1 MALVY
6 GGLVVALAG
15 APAPAEPAPGSVEA
29 RYGVGL
35 PARAPGASAAAPA
48 TTATASSGTTSPG
61 TTSAATG
68 APTTSAGS
76 GATTPTPATTSEAPR
91 RWQLNPPD
99 RWYALRLGVEVGFVG
114 VVFHRLQFGREAT
127 YFDLRNR
134 GGQDVLFP
142 FFRFQAEWEVKKR
155 HTFSFLIQP
164 IKLRTTET
172 LRDDL
177 VVDDRR
183 FVAGTPMAFK
193 YDFGFY
199 RLGYAY
205 DFFKDPEQELS
216 LGLAVQLRNAT
227 IDYAAR
233 DGSLLSSHRNVGVVP
248 LIKLRGRW
256 TPRKGRGVWL
266 GGEID
271 GIYVRGRIISGTR
284 DYFEGALMDTSV
296 RVGFH
301 VPRAGDA
308 YVNVRYIGGGARGAE
323 SEPEV
328 GDGFTDNWFHTVALS
343 LGLLIR

>member
-1 MALVY
+1 MSLVF
-6 GGLVVALAG
+6 GGLVLALVAPSEPASG
-15 APAPAEPAPGSVEA
+15 AAAAAPGSVEA

-35 PARAPGASAAAPA
+35 PARSPAA
-48 TTATASSGTTSPG
+48 
-61 TTSAATG
+61 
-68 APTTSAGS
+68 S
-76 GATTPTPATTSEAPR
+76 GATEVVQSTATSPASTEPARP
-91 RWQLNPPD
+91 WQLNPPD
-99 RWYALRLGVEVGFVG
+99 RWYALRAGIEVGFVG
-114 VVFHRLQFGREAT
+114 VVFHRIQFGREAT

-172 LRDDL
+172 LQDEL

-183 FVAGTPMAFK
+183 FAAGTPMAFK

-205 DFFKDPEQELS
+205 DFFKDTEQELS
-216 LGLAVQLRNAT
+216 LGLGVQIRNAT

-233 DGSLLSSHRNVGVVP
+233 DGSLLSSHRNIGVVP
-248 LIKLRGRW
+248 LLKLRGRW

-284 DYFEGALMDTSV
+284 DYFEGALMDASV
-296 RVGFH
+296 RVGFR

-308 YVNVRYIGGGARGAE
+308 YVNVRYLGGGARGAE

>member
-1 MALVY
+1 MGSLIV
-6 GGLVVALAG
+6 GLVVALVASSE
-15 APAPAEPAPGSVEA
+15 APTGPKEPAPGSVEA

-35 PARAPGASAAAPA
+35 PARGEAAQPAAEVAQPAAPA
-48 TTATASSGTTSPG
+48 PAPAKTAEP
-61 TTSAATG
+61 
-68 APTTSAGS
+68 
-76 GATTPTPATTSEAPR
+76 
-91 RWQLNPPD
+91 WQLNPPD
-99 RWYALRLGVEVGFVG
+99 RWYALRAGVEVGFVG
-114 VVFHRLQFGREAT
+114 VVFHKIQFGREAT

-142 FFRFQAEWEVKKR
+142 FFRFAAEWEVKQR

-164 IKLRTTET
+164 IKLKTTET
-172 LRDDL
+172 LRDEL
-177 VVDDRR
+177 VVDDQR
-183 FVAGTPMAFK
+183 FAAGTPMAFK

-205 DFFKDPEQELS
+205 DFFKDREQELS
-216 LGLAVQLRNAT
+216 LGLAVQIRNAT

-233 DGSLLSSHRNVGVVP
+233 DGSQLASNRNIGVVP

-256 TPRKGRGVWL
+256 TPKRGRGVWL

-296 RVGFH
+296 RVGFR

-323 SEPEV
+323 SEPDV
-328 GDGFTDNWFHTVALS
+328 GDGFTNNWFHTVALS
-343 LGLLIR
+343 LGIQIR

>member
-48 TTATASSGTTSPG
+48 TTATNAGATATSATASPG
-61 TTSAATG
+61 TTSA
-68 APTTSAGS
+68 
-76 GATTPTPATTSEAPR
+76 GATTAAATTAEATTAEAR
-91 RWQLNPPD
+91 RPWQLNPPD

-172 LRDDL
+172 LQDDL